1 MIFKPRRVSPPLA
14 DFMVEPQGSH
24 RCTEKA
30 SVYVNSVRRAEPME
44 KRHLRGLA
52 VLPHMLVPGLFTASV
67 GNFACVRSA
76 RRSLTAGA

>member
-1 MIFKPRRVSPPLA
+1 
-14 DFMVEPQGSH
+14 GSH

-52 VLPHMLVPGLFTASV
+52 VLPLMLVPCLFTESV

>member
-1 MIFKPRRVSPPLA
+1 
-14 DFMVEPQGSH
+14 
-24 RCTEKA
+24 
-30 SVYVNSVRRAEPME
+30 ME

-52 VLPHMLVPGLFTASV
+52 VLPHMLVLCLFTESV